1 MRVGTCKL
9 IEIFKYHKQV
19 THRFIY
25 ELGKYSLW
33 AEILNSKAGFSVTI
47 PSP

>member
-25 ELGKYSLW
+25 EYVKFNVY
-33 AEILNSKAGFSVTI
+33 EPRF
-47 PSP
+47 